1 MRRRIEPLRNKNSGR
16 ADPFG
21 LLVLAVLLAVSL
33 TMVVQAQ
40 WPDPAGAPTP
50 ATTATAWA
58 VATISGR

>member
-1 MRRRIEPLRNKNSGR
+1 MRRRIKPLKNKSPGR

-40 WPDPAGAPTP
+40 WRDPVVTP
-50 ATTATAWA
+50 APATPSTVWA
-58 VATISGR
+58 VATLNGR